1 MLDNW
6 INSDLI
12 YINDILNENGEISQN
27 LILDKLKYKNNWI
40 SEFICLKKAIPNEWY
55 HTLQAQN
62 SIKSVVNFQKDKFI
76 VNGKCIDPSQ
86 LSNKYFYNEYINI
99 KFLKPIGINTWLR
112 YLSINEKPNM
122 SQLYSFI
129 FHYLEEN
136 KLKIFRWKLLQYI
149 IPTKKLLMKWRIAIN
164 SQCNFCGQD
173 EDYLHYFMS
182 CPYLKE
188 FWVKIQQILKKSNI
202 ENFVTL
208 KHIVFGYKIFDK
220 DYFDFNYFL
229 AILGFSIYKAYYVSE
244 QKTKQ
249 VNIYSLFVREYI
261 TRISQVQ
268 KLQNSKLLAKI
279 RENIEM

>member
-1 MLDNW
+1 
-6 INSDLI
+6 
-12 YINDILNENGEISQN
+12 
-27 LILDKLKYKNNWI
+27 
-40 SEFICLKKAIPNEWY
+40 
-55 HTLQAQN
+55 
-62 SIKSVVNFQKDKFI
+62 
-76 VNGKCIDPSQ
+76 
-86 LSNKYFYNEYINI
+86 
-99 KFLKPIGINTWLR
+99 
-112 YLSINEKPNM
+112 
-122 SQLYSFI
+122 
-129 FHYLEEN
+129 
-136 KLKIFRWKLLQYI
+136 
-149 IPTKKLLMKWRIAIN
+149 MKWKIAIN
-164 SQCNFCGQD
+164 SQCNCCGQD

-229 AILGFSIYKAYYVSE
+229 TILGFSIQKAYYVSE

-249 VNIYSLFVREYI
+249 VNIYSLFMREYI

-279 RENIEM
+279 KKILKCKYVCIVYMYMYVCICMDVCVQMQMRIYRYI